1 MDGGQRL
8 KHILEKTA
16 ERQLLA
22 QGPQSEGRAPDSA
35 TMSAGGCGEEAGCL
49 PQHTTDTHTQVNSL
63 KPFAL
68 QVLVDRAT
76 VVEPETLSG
85 NKGKKRKEQP
95 QPTPESDHGAPLRRP
110 NGVEKVP
117 HQEFWP
123 NGQPKAAKIQVDL
136 CANSEGNYV
145 FAGNAQV
152 PGGGHQTKDNRT
164 HALNQQHD

>member
-1 MDGGQRL
+1 MMAARQPPPRRIGTPYVTDKDEMMARRQPQGLTGLTMPPPQHSCRPADNP
-8 KHILEKTA
+8 A
-16 ERQLLA
+16 EQLL
-22 QGPQSEGRAPDSA
+22 QSTGVAINA
-35 TMSAGGCGEEAGCL
+35 
-49 PQHTTDTHTQVNSL
+49 
-63 KPFAL
+63 
-68 QVLVDRAT
+68 
-76 VVEPETLSG
+76 
-85 NKGKKRKEQP
+85 KEIW
-95 QPTPESDHGAPLRRP
+95 P